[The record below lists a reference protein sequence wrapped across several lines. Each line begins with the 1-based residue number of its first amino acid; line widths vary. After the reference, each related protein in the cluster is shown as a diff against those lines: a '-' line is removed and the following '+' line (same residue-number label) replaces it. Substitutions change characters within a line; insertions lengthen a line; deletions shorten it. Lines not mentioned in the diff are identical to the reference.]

1 VSLAFTVLG
10 NSGSYPTPEGAC
22 SGYLVEAGGTRVWVD
37 AGPGTLA
44 NLQRHVAPDA
54 VDGIVLTHAHPDHW
68 ADLMSY
74 FVIVRHF
81 RPRTGLPV
89 WSPARVR
96 TLVTEVLGDL
106 APNFDWIDVRDGSVA
121 KLGDLTFTFARTDHP
136 PETLAIRIEGGGS
149 VLGYSA
155 DTGPGWSLSELGPGI
170 DCALVEASFT
180 RDQERGGLHLSAR
193 QAAITAKAARAPRL
207 VLTHLQP
214 GLDPEVLRA
223 EAAEAF
229 GGPVEL
235 AVENER
241 YVV

>member
-1 VSLAFTVLG
+1 MTLAFTVLG
-10 NSGSYPTPEGAC
+10 SSGSFPTPERAC
-22 SGYLVEAGGTRVWVD
+22 SGYLVEADGTKVWVD

-44 NLQRHVAPDA
+44 NLQRHVPPDA
-54 VDGIVLTHAHPDHW
+54 LDGIVLSHAHPDHW
-68 ADLMSY
+68 ADVMSY
-74 FVIVRHF
+74 FVVVSHF
-81 RPRTGLPV
+81 RPRQDLPV

-96 TLVTEVLGDL
+96 TLVCEVHGDL
-106 APNFDWIDVRDGSVA
+106 GPTFDWTDVTDSSVVTVGA
-121 KLGDLTFTFARTDHP
+121 LSFTFSRTDHP
-136 PETLAIRIEGGGS
+136 VETLAMRIEGAGS

-155 DTGPGWSLSELGPGI
+155 DTGPGWSLTELGPGI

-180 RDQERGGLHLSAR
+180 RAQEGEGLHLSAR
-193 QAAITAKAARAPRL
+193 QAAITAKAAGAPRL

-223 EAAEAF
+223 EAAEVF

>member
-10 NSGSYPTPEGAC
+10 SSGSFPVPDRAC
-22 SGYLVEAGGTRVWVD
+22 SGYLVEADGTKVWVD

-44 NLQRHVAPDA
+44 NLQRHVAPEA
-54 VDGIVLTHAHPDHW
+54 LDGIVLSHAHPDHW
-68 ADLMSY
+68 ADVMSY
-74 FVIVRHF
+74 FVVVSHF
-81 RPRTGLPV
+81 RPRQGVPV

-96 TLVTEVLGDL
+96 TLVAEVHPNLAPTFEWTEVTDS
-106 APNFDWIDVRDGSVA
+106 SVVKVGA
-121 KLGDLTFTFARTDHP
+121 LTFTFSRTDHP
-136 PETLAIRIEGGGS
+136 VETLAMRIEGGGS

-155 DTGPGWSLSELGPGI
+155 DTGPGWSLTELGPGI

-180 RDQERGGLHLSAR
+180 RAQEREGLHLSGR
-193 QAAITAKAARAPRL
+193 QAAITARAAGAARL